1 MNDIKAVVATDHEG
15 ILLVQKMRRKIF
27 GDEQGIPQEM
37 DLDGKDEKSIHVLL
51 YANENPEPM
60 ASGRLTIEENL
71 GILSRIAVVPEYR
84 GTGVGKRIVRELEKV
99 AKEKSVRKLS
109 LDPHAYLEK
118 FYSDLGYKK
127 IPGLKQVVN
136 HQLIT
141 MTKNI

>member
-1 MNDIKAVVATDHEG
+1 MNDIKAVVVTDHEG

-27 GDEQGIPQEM
+27 GEEQGIPQEM
-37 DLDGKDEKSIHVLL
+37 DFDGMDEKSIHVLL
-51 YANENPEPM
+51 YVNENSEPI

-71 GILSRIAVVPEYR
+71 GMLSRIAVVPEYR

-127 IPGLKQVVN
+127 ILGLKQVVN